1 MKILLTFVFLLFT
14 AIIGII
20 PFFLLYGFSNF
31 MYFILFRVMGY
42 RKSVILDNLG
52 KSDISVSAK
61 ERDVLLGKIY
71 KNLTDII
78 IEGIKSFTMSRKQ
91 ILKRHKLLNPELVEP
106 YFKAG
111 KSIIIVTGHYCNWEW
126 GSLSAGLQT
135 PFKIVAF
142 YKPMSNRWVD
152 WFMRWSRSRYGTT
165 LAPIYETS
173 KTFEN
178 FKNTPAIFLMA
189 ADQSPAKTDKAYWVD
204 FLGRKTA
211 FLHGPEK
218 HARNNN
224 IDVMFVE
231 IQRIKRG
238 KYEMTLSLVAENPGK
253 YADGEITS
261 GYAKKLE
268 SIIRANPANWLWSH
282 RRWKLTR

>member
-1 MKILLTFVFLLFT
+1 
-14 AIIGII
+14 
-20 PFFLLYGFSNF
+20 
-31 MYFILFRVMGY
+31 MGY
-42 RKSVILDNLG
+42 RKTVILDNLS

-91 ILKRHKLLNPELVEP
+91 ILRRHKLLNPELVEP

-111 KSIIIVTGHYCNWEW
+111 KSLIIVTGHYCNWEW

-135 PFKIVAF
+135 PYNIVAF
-142 YKPMSNRWVD
+142 YKPLNNRWVD

-165 LAPIYETS
+165 LAPIYETT

-178 FKNTPAIFLMA
+178 FKNTPTIYLMA
-189 ADQSPAKTDKAYWVD
+189 ADQSPAKADKAYWID

-224 IDVMFVE
+224 IDVLFVE
-231 IQRIKRG
+231 IQRLKRG

-253 YADGEITS
+253 FADGEIS
-261 GYAKKLE
+261 SCYAKKLE
-268 SIIRANPANWLWSH
+268 TVIRANPANWLWSH

>member
-1 MKILLTFVFLLFT
+1 
-14 AIIGII
+14 
-20 PFFLLYGFSNF
+20 

-42 RKSVILDNLG
+42 RKPVILDNLS
-52 KSDISVSAK
+52 KSDISVSTK

-78 IEGIKSFTMSRKQ
+78 IEGIKSFTMSRQQ
-91 ILKRHKLLNPELVEP
+91 ILRRHKLINPELVEP
-106 YFKAG
+106 YFKSG
-111 KSIIIVTGHYCNWEW
+111 KSLIIVTGHYCNWEW

-135 PFKIVAF
+135 PYNIVAF

-152 WFMRWSRSRYGTT
+152 RFMRWSRSRYGTT
-165 LAPIYETS
+165 LAPIYETT

-178 FKNTPAIFLMA
+178 FKNTPTIFLMA
-189 ADQSPAKTDKAYWVD
+189 ADQSPAKADKAYWID

-218 HARNNN
+218 HARINN

-253 YADGEITS
+253 FADGEITS

-268 SIIRANPANWLWSH
+268 SVIRTNPANWLWSH
-282 RRWKLTR
+282 KRWKLSV

>member
-31 MYFILFRVMGY
+31 MSFILFRVMGY
-42 RKSVILDNLG
+42 RKPVILDNLS
-52 KSDISVSAK
+52 KSDISVSTK

-78 IEGIKSFTMSRKQ
+78 IEGIKSFTMSRQQ
-91 ILKRHKLLNPELVEP
+91 ILRRHKLINPELVEP
-106 YFKAG
+106 YFKSG
-111 KSIIIVTGHYCNWEW
+111 KSLIIVTGHYCNWEW

-135 PFKIVAF
+135 PYNIVAF

-152 WFMRWSRSRYGTT
+152 RFMRWSRSRYGTT
-165 LAPIYETS
+165 LAPIYETT

-178 FKNTPAIFLMA
+178 FKNTPTIFLMA
-189 ADQSPAKTDKAYWVD
+189 ADQSPAKADKAYWID

-218 HARNNN
+218 HARINN

-253 YADGEITS
+253 FADGEITS

-268 SIIRANPANWLWSH
+268 SVIRANPANWLWSH